1 MGLRVLF
8 WQCVLFEYVCRV
20 LLAIRGGT
28 FGIRAPPTVVWMAAL
43 WMQFDPEGGVLSR
56 GL

>member
-8 WQCVLFEYVCRV
+8 WQCVPFEYVCRV